1 MRRVWSRWSSWL
13 FSRRLRGDDMARVVV
28 QAADFDCASVL
39 SQLRQSVGAS
49 AIGAVVSFVGLVRDL
64 HDAGRVDELFIE
76 HYPGM
81 TERVLDD
88 IVVAAGQRFAV
99 LDVVLVHRYGR
110 LAPGDQIVLVAVA
123 ATHRAAAFAACEFIV
138 DFLKTE
144 APFWKQE
151 KGPAGSHWVAPREV
165 DDSARQ
171 RWENESGI

>member
-1 MRRVWSRWSSWL
+1 
-13 FSRRLRGDDMARVVV
+13 MARVVV
-28 QAADFDCASVL
+28 QASDFDCAAVL
-39 SQLRQSVGAS
+39 SELRQSVEGS
-49 AIGAVVSFVGLVRDL
+49 AVGAVVSFVGLVRDL

-99 LDVVLVHRYGR
+99 LDVVLIHRYGR
-110 LAPGDQIVLVAVA
+110 LAPGEQIVLVAVA

-138 DFLKTE
+138 DYLKTE

-151 KGPAGSHWVAPREV
+151 KGAAGARWVAAREV
-165 DDSARQ
+165 DENARR
-171 RWENESGI
+171 RWENASDV